1 MEGFVNQV
9 KKYFQQTE
17 SLIKELHKNL
27 IATNEGQIICTAFNA
42 STSSVTQEVLRETG
56 KGSVKNVTIAVR
68 DGVAANNIQINID
81 GKSKILLPNIYYPYQ
96 FPKYLGAGKEGTVE
110 INEILRFENEFSITG
125 IIIGGGLAGHVI
137 YTLAD

>member
-1 MEGFVNQV
+1 MEGLVNQV

-42 STSSVTQEVLRETG
+42 STSSITQEVLRVTG

-81 GKSKILLPNIYYPYQ
+81 GKSKVLLPNIYYPYQ
-96 FPKYLGAGKEGTVE
+96 FPIYL
-110 INEILRFENEFSITG
+110 
-125 IIIGGGLAGHVI
+125 
-137 YTLAD
+137 